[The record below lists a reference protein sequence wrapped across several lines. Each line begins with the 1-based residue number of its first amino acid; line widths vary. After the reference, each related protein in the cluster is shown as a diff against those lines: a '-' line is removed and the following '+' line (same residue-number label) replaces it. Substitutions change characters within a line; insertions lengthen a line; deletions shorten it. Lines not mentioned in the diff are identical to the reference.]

1 MSQNFDKKKITK
13 NNLKT
18 PKEIIWENEEKNISN
33 VYFIKKFLF
42 IFTFLILNILRF
54 ILYPICDFK
63 IGILYS
69 NKIGRLLANTEYYL
83 RKKSLTEKKKYQFHI
98 LISGKPVN
106 SQILKMISRKTLLIH
121 NVLIY
126 NFISEVKRRTFG
138 SDLWVDLNITGW
150 LRGNVWTN
158 SQPQLSFSKQEEE
171 KGKQILE
178 KLGLTKNDK
187 FVCIFAKDKFYSD
200 DPENPP
206 LPGSFWATKDFRNC
220 NIENFIKAAEFLAEK
235 NIYVIRIGAHKPD
248 QILQSA
254 NNKIID
260 YTGTIRKNLDD
271 PEFAD
276 AYIPANCEFFIGC
289 TSGIHHFASIFNK
302 PIASTNLIPYGECG
316 RNLEDIFIFKK
327 CININTNEI
336 LSISEAINF
345 GITGDWLSKEQ
356 ILDLESRGI
365 FFQENSPDEI
375 LDLTREMYERLNGL
389 WNEKN
394 DEKEL
399 MENFLKISNIYDSEG
414 QKFPGRVCY
423 NFLKKNKKFCEI
435 FN

>member
-1 MSQNFDKKKITK
+1 
-13 NNLKT
+13 
-18 PKEIIWENEEKNISN
+18 
-33 VYFIKKFLF
+33 
-42 IFTFLILNILRF
+42 
-54 ILYPICDFK
+54 
-63 IGILYS
+63 
-69 NKIGRLLANTEYYL
+69 
-83 RKKSLTEKKKYQFHI
+83 
-98 LISGKPVN
+98 
-106 SQILKMISRKTLLIH
+106 MISLYVFLQKINL
-121 NVLIY
+121 
-126 NFISEVKRRTFG
+126 
-138 SDLWVDLNITGW
+138 
-150 LRGNVWTN
+150 
-158 SQPQLSFSKQEEE
+158 
-171 KGKQILE
+171 
-178 KLGLTKNDK
+178 
-187 FVCIFAKDKFYSD
+187 YSD

-235 NIYVIRIGAHKPD
+235 NIYVIRIGIHKPD
-248 QILQSA
+248 QILQSEK
-254 NNKIID
+254 NTVIID
-260 YTGTIRKNLDD
+260 YTGTIRKILDD

-302 PIASTNLIPYGECG
+302 PLASTNLIPYGECG
-316 RNLEDIFIFKK
+316 RNFEDIFIFKK
-327 CININTNEI
+327 CINININEI

-375 LDLTREMYERLNGL
+375 LDLTREMYERLNNL

-399 MENFLKISNIYDSEG
+399 HGKFFKISNIYDSEG

-423 NFLKKNKKFCEI
+423 NFLKKNKNFVKYSINLDDAEFI
-435 FN
+435 NLINLSLGLYSPLKGFNTKKETENIILHKKINNKDQWTFLYY